1 MRPCLQYMKKSVS
14 LRSVKENLKSYKRYV
29 NALNKDL
36 EYRDVRGRSII
47 NRPSLSRA
55 HFAVCI
61 QQRATLS
68 SLQEDK
74 VDTHKASTEATQQ
87 RSSIERITPKI
98 EPGHESP
105 CGSSDDQKKAA
116 GKNQT
121 VYISSSADERSPR
134 YKYPHRYT
142 FIILVCG
149 RA

>member
-1 MRPCLQYMKKSVS
+1 MVG
-14 LRSVKENLKSYKRYV
+14 
-29 NALNKDL
+29 KDPSHFMNIKNQTPSPLMVDINMVYQVGL
-36 EYRDVRGRSII
+36 EYKQTLTLSCSLAVR
-47 NRPSLSRA
+47 
-55 HFAVCI
+55 I

-68 SLQEDK
+68 SLQVDK

-87 RSSIERITPKI
+87 RCSIERITPKI
-98 EPGHESP
+98 EPGQELP

-142 FIILVCG
+142 RIFYLFVCEY
-149 RA
+149 

>member
-1 MRPCLQYMKKSVS
+1 MVG
-14 LRSVKENLKSYKRYV
+14 
-29 NALNKDL
+29 KDPSHFANIKNHNPSPLMVDINMVCQVGL
-36 EYRDVRGRSII
+36 EYKQTLTLSCSLAVR
-47 NRPSLSRA
+47 
-55 HFAVCI
+55 I

-134 YKYPHRYT
+134 YKYPHR
-142 FIILVCG
+142 
-149 RA
+149 